1 MTVDE
6 SNLDLQQ
13 LGIEVPSEEKYLF
26 CIRCGLCLSVC
37 PTYKYSLRETESP
50 RGRVALV
57 RKALEGELE
66 LSVNFAD
73 HVHRCLGCLACDDI
87 CPVGIKPAHL
97 CLETRDVLRQ
107 AKPQSWV
114 KRLLFHE
121 YFPHRERIE
130 WSMLP
135 MVLYQ
140 KIGLQAIARTLGI
153 TRLLPQQLQDMEKLL
168 PPLPARSLR
177 SRLPEVTAANSERKH
192 RVGFF
197 LGCFQNAIF
206 AEGSAATV
214 RVLARNGCE
223 VITPKE
229 VKCCGMPANGYGFRN
244 VVRDFAR
251 HNIALFEWLDVDAIV
266 TDCATCG
273 SALKEYPYFLSGD
286 AEWHERAEA
295 FAAKVRDINEFLVE
309 IGVEEPKGQ
318 LRARV
323 TYHDP
328 CHLARAQQ
336 VRSQPREL
344 IRLSGAELVEMKDAD
359 SCCGSAGTQIV
370 THHETA
376 VGILAGKIANA
387 ADTGAEIIVTSC
399 PGCQLHL
406 GLGVKKQGLPV
417 RVLHPVQLLDE
428 AYRKSEG

>member
-1 MTVDE
+1 MTIDE
-6 SNLDLQQ
+6 SNLALQQ

-37 PTYKYSLRETESP
+37 PTYKHSLRETESP

-66 LSVNFAD
+66 LSANFDD

-87 CPVGIKPAHL
+87 CPVGISPADL

-107 AKPQSWV
+107 AKPQPWV
-114 KRLLFHE
+114 KRLLFQD
-121 YFPHRERIE
+121 YFPHPERIE

-140 KIGLQAIARTLGI
+140 KIGLQAIAHTLGI
-153 TRLLPQQLQDMEKLL
+153 TRLLPQQLRDMERLL
-168 PPLPARSLR
+168 PPLPARPLR
-177 SRLPEVTAANSERKH
+177 HRLPEVTAANSERKY

-197 LGCFQNAIF
+197 LGCFQNTIF

-214 RVLARNGCE
+214 RVLAHNGCE
-223 VITPKE
+223 VITPRE

-244 VVRDFAR
+244 VVRDLAR
-251 HNIALFEWLDVDAIV
+251 HNIALFERLEVDAIV

-273 SALKEYPYFLSGD
+273 SALKEYPHFLSSD
-286 AEWHERAEA
+286 PEWHERAEA

-309 IGVEEPKGQ
+309 IGVREPQGQ
-318 LRARV
+318 VRARV

-328 CHLARAQQ
+328 CHLVRAQQ

-344 IRLSGAELVEMKDAD
+344 IQLSGAELVEMKDAD

-376 VGILAGKIANA
+376 TGILVGKIANA
-387 ADTGAEIIVTSC
+387 ADTGAEIIATSC

-406 GLGVKKQGLPV
+406 GLGVKKHGLSV